1 MTTLDLFVLEDRRPR
16 HFLHNRARGLAQ
28 CLCKEK
34 TTPPEKP
41 SKESSGE
48 AIFFAGPALAPGE
61 MRRTVGGIQPSP
73 VIVHLHYTG
82 AAGRGRGNPWKKTK
96 YLRRFPAD
104 LA

>member
-1 MTTLDLFVLEDRRPR
+1 
-16 HFLHNRARGLAQ
+16 
-28 CLCKEK
+28 
-34 TTPPEKP
+34 
-41 SKESSGE
+41 
-48 AIFFAGPALAPGE
+48 